1 MRVLVGPFSRI
12 CNLAV
17 GCCFLTV
24 SFTFN
29 RICNPVACLYSGRLQ
44 ICRNGMI
51 MPGGYKS
58 VFAFTVSGEVF
69 PASFSVSVLLLSSK
83 D

>member
-1 MRVLVGPFSRI
+1 MNFHTSNNEKEGVSNFSQFDTPPRYDYAG
-12 CNLAV
+12 AV
-17 GCCFLTV
+17 IKT
-24 SFTFN
+24 
-29 RICNPVACLYSGRLQ
+29 
-44 ICRNGMI
+44 
-51 MPGGYKS
+51 

>member
-1 MRVLVGPFSRI
+1 MISRGWYDYAG
-12 CNLAV
+12 AV
-17 GCCFLTV
+17 
-24 SFTFN
+24 
-29 RICNPVACLYSGRLQ
+29 I
-44 ICRNGMI
+44 
-51 MPGGYKS
+51 KS